1 VIVTRVPHNRS
12 YEISDIISGHRISK
26 VYYGYTKAEAIA
38 EFTAY
43 VRYTEDPNYAGS
55 DPTLIEAA

>member
-1 VIVTRVPHNRS
+1 MIVTRVPHNRS
-12 YEISDIISGHRISK
+12 YEISDIISGRRISK

-43 VRYTEDPNYAGS
+43 VRYTEDPNYGDS
-55 DPTLIEAA
+55 

>member
-1 VIVTRVPHNRS
+1 VIVTLVPHNCS

-38 EFTAY
+38 EFIAY
-43 VRYTEDPNYAGS
+43 VRYTEYPNY
-55 DPTLIEAA
+55 EAV

>member
-1 VIVTRVPHNRS
+1 MIVTRVPHNRS

-38 EFTAY
+38 EFISY
-43 VRYTEDPNYAGS
+43 VRYTEDSNYGVGN
-55 DPTLIEAA
+55 T